1 MSDEQ
6 VKVHFAN
13 KLREL
18 REAAGLSQEEL
29 GEKIG
34 CSRGSISYYEK
45 SQRVPDIIILK
56 KVSEFFNV
64 SPAYLLGMGV
74 KSPDPDAE
82 IAVQYTGLSENNI
95 DFLNACVLVERY
107 CTLYSSAGNSTP
119 SDSSFIEWAE
129 ASGLRQKS
137 QEELSQFPKLLEH
150 FQQAEAIETGEKLQA
165 TGELELI
172 HGFCAAYLHFVND
185 IIETAKDNAEIV
197 GNFISIS
204 PTARLGV
211 GQLAYQDKSQEADE
225 DAKDAS
231 FRWETIRC
239 GREQIKYSEF
249 IEFQAHK
256 VGRAIEAHLLEKYG
270 YGND

>member
-6 VKVHFAN
+6 VKAHFAN

-34 CSRGSISYYEK
+34 CSRGSISFYEK

-56 KVSEFFNV
+56 KASDFFSV
-64 SPAYLLGMGV
+64 SPAYMLGMGV

-82 IAVQYTGLSENNI
+82 IAVQYTGLSEKNI

-107 CTLYSSAGNSTP
+107 FTLYSSAVNSTP
-119 SDSSFIEWAE
+119 SDSSFLEWAE
-129 ASGLRQKS
+129 ASGLRRKS
-137 QEELSQFPKLLEH
+137 QEELSKLPKLLDH
-150 FQQAEAIETGEKLQA
+150 FQRVDAIKTGEKLQA
-165 TGELELI
+165 TGEPDLI
-172 HGFCAAYLHFVND
+172 YGFCIAYLHFVNE
-185 IIETAKDNAEIV
+185 IIETAKDNAELV
-197 GNFISIS
+197 ANFISIT

-211 GQLAYQDKSQEADE
+211 GKLAYQDKSHQADE
-225 DAKDAS
+225 DSKDTS

-239 GREQIKYSEF
+239 GKEQIKYSEF

-256 VGRAIEAHLLEKYG
+256 VGRAIETHLLEKYG